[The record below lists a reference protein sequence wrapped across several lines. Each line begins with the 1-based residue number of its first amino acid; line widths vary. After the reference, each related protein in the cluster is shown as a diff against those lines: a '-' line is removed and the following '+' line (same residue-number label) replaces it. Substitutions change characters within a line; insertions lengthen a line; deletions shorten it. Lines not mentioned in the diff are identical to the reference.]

1 MRAFL
6 TRSMLQGNKQ
16 KENKKREMRISMV
29 KKFRRFMTALCI
41 MMLCFTTCAFAAET
55 STAPAEDLT
64 EYVQYY
70 AQSYAQTYGA
80 ASKTELKYMADNSV
94 GVAKDLAEGIYEY
107 AQNDAL
113 GAMLS
118 LGKIT
123 VTRDGDIYKAVVP
136 VTYEKGDMT
145 MTFDMQYLIEDLR
158 VTDVNVSFKSA
169 AGTKSLGDTMKMA
182 GVNTVIGI
190 SIVFCMLAFMSI
202 IIAQFK
208 HVDGI
213 VNKISGVLS
222 KIFAPIKALFTK
234 NKNSETAEEGI
245 DNAVTQIV
253 ENEATS
259 VDDLELIAVITAAIA
274 ASEDAPSDG
283 FTVRSIR
290 RVRF

>member
-1 MRAFL
+1 
-6 TRSMLQGNKQ
+6 
-16 KENKKREMRISMV
+16 MV

-245 DNAVTQIV
+245 DNAVSQIV